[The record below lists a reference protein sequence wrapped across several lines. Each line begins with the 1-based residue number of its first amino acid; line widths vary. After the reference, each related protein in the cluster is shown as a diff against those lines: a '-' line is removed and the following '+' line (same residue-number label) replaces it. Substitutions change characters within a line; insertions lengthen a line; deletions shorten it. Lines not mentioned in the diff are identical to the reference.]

1 MHKGSQHTGKSEDP
15 TGLYY
20 FDARYYDPATCRFA
34 TRDTVFGDLADPQS
48 LNRYVYCRDNS
59 YKYTYPDGKIPI
71 IEGVLH
77 ARSVNLVFK
86 IMALNSLRGMGLPAI
101 RHPRTGDIVC
111 VKG

>member
-1 MHKGSQHTGKSEDP
+1 LHKGSQHTGKSEDP

-20 FDARYYDPATCRFA
+20 FDARYYDPATGRFA

-77 ARSVNLVFK
+77 ARSDISCSK
-86 IMALNSLRGMGLPAI
+86 SCAELPPWYGPSSHSTSQDR
-101 RHPRTGDIVC
+101 RHSMC
-111 VKG
+111 